1 MTPWGTPEFPI
12 RQPGDMIG
20 DNPVQE
26 EVDSIDAAEERAERE
41 AREADEPL
49 RLSIMEAYVLLLAAE
64 RADDHGFSL
73 TLESACQKLEDWLNA
88 Q

>member
-1 MTPWGTPEFPI
+1 MTPWGTPEFPS
-12 RQPGDMIG
+12 RQATPD
-20 DNPVQE
+20 E
-26 EVDSIDAAEERAERE
+26 LERE

-49 RLSIMEAYVLLLAAE
+49 RLSIMEANVLLLAAE